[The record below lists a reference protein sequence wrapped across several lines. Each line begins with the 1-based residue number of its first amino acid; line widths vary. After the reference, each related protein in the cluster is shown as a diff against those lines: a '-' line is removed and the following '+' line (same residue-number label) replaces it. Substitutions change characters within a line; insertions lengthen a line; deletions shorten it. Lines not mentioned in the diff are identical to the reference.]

1 MKVDGHCHCSAIT
14 FEAEVEPD
22 ALTICHCTDCQTL
35 TGSAF
40 RINIPAPAE
49 HFVLRGTPKTY
60 VNEDSRKRQPAPSR
74 LLRELRH
81 TDLCQRGGQ
90 SAGLCLARR
99 RDYSARGLQT
109 AAPRLAQVGARLGG
123 WARRCAGRRERL
135 ELINQRPLE
144 APLELARASP

>member
-1 MKVDGHCHCSAIT
+1 MHIDGQCHCGRVT
-14 FEAEVEPD
+14 YEAEID
-22 ALTICHCTDCQTL
+22 AEAVSVCHCTDCQTL

-90 SAGLCLARR
+90 SAGLCVACRHDHPTRR
-99 RDYSARGLQT
+99 FQT
-109 AAPRLAQVGARLGG
+109 AAARLAKVGSELGG
-123 WARRCAGRRERL
+123 LARRCAGRRERL